1 MPSFQREAQ
10 TGIHL
15 APGRLTDTLLSN
27 GKVKAPR
34 NFRLSRTHSVLMP
47 PIVGRGIVAGEACTE
62 LGCESTRGANSWHS
76 WLERLLGISKRMSR
90 SPERKEHGTQP

>member
-1 MPSFQREAQ
+1 MQ

-15 APGRLTDTLLSN
+15 APGTPDRYIFSN

-76 WLERLLGISKRMSR
+76 WLERLLGISKRTSR
-90 SPERKEHGTQP
+90 SPERKDYGTQP